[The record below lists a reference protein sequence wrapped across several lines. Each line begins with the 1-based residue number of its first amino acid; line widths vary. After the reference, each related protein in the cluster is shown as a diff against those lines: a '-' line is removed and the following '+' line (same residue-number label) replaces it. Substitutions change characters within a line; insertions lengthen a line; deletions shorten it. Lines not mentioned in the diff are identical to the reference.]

1 MQGVR
6 DAAPSELQ
14 AGDAVTVRVRYP
26 TRIGDVIMTNV
37 IRIDKADASQPFG
50 TLRVVDA
57 DGGVTMVCTPIAL
70 KVWP

>member
-1 MQGVR
+1 M
-6 DAAPSELQ
+6 
-14 AGDAVTVRVRYP
+14 TVRVRYP

-57 DGGVTMVCTPIAL
+57 DGGVTMICTPIAL